1 MSDEKIFSETVD
13 TNDTVDLV
21 GVQERSVDTKKE
33 VRISEVEKIY
43 AGFSKT

>member
-1 MSDEKIFSETVD
+1 MSDGNISSETVD

-21 GVQERSVDTKKE
+21 GVQERSVDSKKE

-43 AGFSKT
+43 AVFSKT

>member
-1 MSDEKIFSETVD
+1 MSGEKSSSKTVD

-33 VRISEVEKIY
+33 VRISEVEKMY
-43 AGFSKT
+43 AVFSKT